1 MQTLQLA
8 VLVPL
13 IRNAVLRSR
22 ELYADGRTARWEN
35 SPQNLQHLFDTYSRR
50 DSRAGGPLRVHPPL
64 KDRRAALTDARNFF
78 TMGFWEMLGVGTL
91 VTLTHDLISLFLSY
105 SSSLPEDAVAVLFA
119 APLLA
124 AGVGF
129 SVWREAIRS
138 SVTRTPM
145 SVKRAGLGLG
155 IGLALGAAVSPTNS
169 FAFYGTGIS
178 PFGVMIPGLM
188 LLFVSGFFIIRWIAL
203 VARSWMP
210 VIANRDRPVPIIL
223 GTLIA
228 ISIPLAIWL
237 DFALMLSPMAH
248 VAQTMAY
255 PHQPAVVV
263 FFITVAVMTLGQP
276 VSVVIPLLL
285 GLAVVPLIGVA
296 WSHRCAVRSSAPH
309 WIALDPLPADWL
321 PPGPNSELRTA
332 IRVGLL
338 SAVGGTLIA
347 QILLAVGGSATTMR
361 DIQVIAGLG
370 QLVAAVLASA
380 RTRHLRS
387 LHGIVA
393 AFVAGS
399 IVLLINLIGWRLAT
413 GNS

>member
-1 MQTLQLA
+1 
-8 VLVPL
+8 
-13 IRNAVLRSR
+13 
-22 ELYADGRTARWEN
+22 
-35 SPQNLQHLFDTYSRR
+35 
-50 DSRAGGPLRVHPPL
+50 
-64 KDRRAALTDARNFF
+64 
-78 TMGFWEMLGVGTL
+78 
-91 VTLTHDLISLFLSY
+91 
-105 SSSLPEDAVAVLFA
+105 
-119 APLLA
+119 
-124 AGVGF
+124 
-129 SVWREAIRS
+129 
-138 SVTRTPM
+138 M
-145 SVKRAGLGLG
+145 SVKRAELGLG
-155 IGLALGAAVSPTNS
+155 IGLALGAAVSPTNA

-178 PFGVMIPGLM
+178 PFGVMIPGLI
-188 LLFVSGFFIIRWIAL
+188 LLFVSGLFIVRWIAL

-237 DFALMLSPMAH
+237 DFALMLAPMAH
-248 VAQTMAY
+248 AVQTMAY

-263 FFITVAVMTLGQP
+263 FFITAAVMTLSQP
-276 VSVVIPLLL
+276 GTVVIPLLL
-285 GLAVVPLIGVA
+285 GLALVPLIGVA
-296 WSHRCAVRSSAPH
+296 WSHRSAVRSSAPH

-321 PPGPNSELRTA
+321 SPGPNSELRTA

-338 SAVGGTLIA
+338 SAAGGTLIA
-347 QILLAVGGSATTMR
+347 LILFAAGGSATAMR
-361 DIQVIAGLG
+361 DIQIVAIPIIAGLA